1 MRDLTAR
8 KSSRALARAGF
19 TLLEIM
25 IVITIILILLTLA
38 AGRYEKSVLRAKE
51 SALRQDLRVMRAS
64 IDQYTLDKQ
73 IAPQSLEDLVSS
85 GYLREIPTDPI
96 TRQKDW
102 RVDVDSVVISPE
114 QQGTGITDVHSN
126 SPSISPFE
134 NTPYDKW

>member
-1 MRDLTAR
+1 MREAVRR
-8 KSSRALARAGF
+8 KGSLALAGF
-19 TLLEIM
+19 TLLELM

-38 AGRYEKSVLRAKE
+38 AGRYEKSVLRSKE
-51 SALRQDLRVMRAS
+51 TALRQDLRVMREA

-73 IAPQSLEDLVSS
+73 TAPQSLEDMVSA

-102 RVDVDSVVISPE
+102 RVDVDNVVISPE

-126 SPSISPFE
+126 SPAISPFE